1 MPLPLPLEIVGTDR
15 SQGDNE
21 GAVRELGVV
30 GGWQKTRAV
39 PSLETRMQVVAS
51 IEVLTCWEVMVLY
64 VLEAL
69 QSVRHE
75 L

>member
-1 MPLPLPLEIVGTDR
+1 
-15 SQGDNE
+15 
-21 GAVRELGVV
+21 
-30 GGWQKTRAV
+30 
-39 PSLETRMQVVAS
+39 MQVVAS

-69 QSVRHE
+69 RSVRNE